1 MEIDMTK
8 TSEKTDFI
16 IQRMQLRNSEKT
28 FLLLRR
34 YKGNESVVT
43 IPDGVEKIG
52 DNVFAD
58 DIEPNET
65 ITKIIIPDSVLE
77 ISANA
82 FAWCQALKEIEFP
95 KKLEKF
101 YINFSHCPVLEE
113 ITVPDSVTKIQNLH
127 CTKTLKTIN
136 VGPNITAVIFSVFE
150 GKTMMTVEPKAV
162 AKFLLKNP
170 AYSIMDGFVVNKKYS
185 AVLFRLDYK
194 KSELTI
200 PAGILTIST
209 NTFYD
214 FYQHTKLASDMKPV
228 EKVIIP
234 ESVKRIDRMA
244 FMNCNFLKEVVYE
257 GFAKNL
263 SVDEWAFLM
272 CVNFHKDGREIICKD
287 RKPKNEKLGKGLQF
301 ERIIFIHHVFKKGG
315 CMNKNQLQ
323 KLLKDTF
330 GEEKLSISTIGRDID
345 FLRDR
350 FNAPVVF
357 SRDRNGYYYTDLTF
371 SIDGD

>member
-1 MEIDMTK
+1 MTK

-16 IQRMQLRNSEKT
+16 IQRMRLRNSEKT

-77 ISANA
+77 ISEKA
-82 FAWCQALKEIEFP
+82 FAWCKSLKEIEFP
-95 KKLEKF
+95 KAIKSF
-101 YINFSHCPVLEE
+101 CISFATCPKMKEIFVPESVEE
-113 ITVPDSVTKIQNLH
+113 IGFPSTKQNYHIGENIRRILFVKMIKQDSVLSS
-127 CTKTLKTIN
+127 LKKWICAQFAN
-136 VGPNITAVIFSVFE
+136 
-150 GKTMMTVEPKAV
+150 
-162 AKFLLKNP
+162 NP
-170 AYSIMDGFVVNKKYS
+170 AYILQNDFFVNKKHRS
-185 AVLFRLDYK
+185 TLFYMNT
-194 KSELTI
+194 SEEANV
-200 PAGILTIST
+200 PEGIETVST
-209 NTFYD
+209 TTFYEFLLD
-214 FYQHTKLASDMKPV
+214 KDSVPV
-228 EKVIIP
+228 KKVYLP
-234 ESVKRIDRMA
+234 GSVKKIEYA
-244 FMNCNFLKEVVYE
+244 TFLSCSHLVNVTYDGLFADLDICKW
-257 GFAKNL
+257 GFFTCL
-263 SVDEWAFLM
+263 HFG
-272 CVNFHKDGREIICKD
+272 KDGREITCKD
-287 RKPKNEKLGKGLQF
+287 RKPKVEKLGKGLQF
-301 ERIIFIHHVFKKGG
+301 ERIIFIHHVFKNGG

-350 FNAPVVF
+350 FKAPIVF

-371 SIDGD
+371 SIDAD